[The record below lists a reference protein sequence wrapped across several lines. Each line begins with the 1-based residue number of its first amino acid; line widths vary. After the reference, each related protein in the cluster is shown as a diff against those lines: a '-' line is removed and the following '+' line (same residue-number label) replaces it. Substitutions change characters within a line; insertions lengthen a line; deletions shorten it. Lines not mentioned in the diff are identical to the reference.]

1 MMKKVAV
8 FFADGFEE
16 VESLTVVDY
25 LRRAEVTV
33 DTVSTTN
40 KKSCLGAHGV
50 EIVMDKLMKDI
61 KLEYDG
67 YIIPGGSDNAF
78 SMKNNKELL
87 DILSKEFNNGKLVSA
102 ICASPTV
109 LYEAGI
115 TSGKKITSYPGVFK
129 NGESGFEYLDEIV
142 VRDNNLITSRGPSTA
157 VYWSLS
163 IIEYLTS
170 KEKREAIES
179 QILLNLI

>member
-1 MMKKVAV
+1 MKKVAV

-25 LRRAEVTV
+25 LRRAEITV
-33 DTVSTTN
+33 DTISTTN
-40 KKSCLGAHGV
+40 RKSCIGAHGI
-50 EIVMDKLMKDI
+50 EIVIEKLD
-61 KLEYDG
+61 YDG
-67 YIIPGGSDNAF
+67 YIIPGGSDSAF

-87 DILSKEFNNGKLVSA
+87 DIINKEFSEGKLVAA
-102 ICASPTV
+102 ICAAPTV

-129 NGESGFEYLDEIV
+129 NGEFGFEYMDETV
-142 VRDNNLITSRGPSTA
+142 VIDNNLITSRGPATA
-157 VYWSLS
+157 IFWSLC

-170 KEKREAIES
+170 KEKREAIEK

>member
-8 FFADGFEE
+8 FFAYGFEE

-25 LRRAEVTV
+25 LRRAEVAV

-61 KLEYDG
+61 KLDYDG

-78 SMKNNKELL
+78 SMKNNK
-87 DILSKEFNNGKLVSA
+87 
-102 ICASPTV
+102 
-109 LYEAGI
+109 
-115 TSGKKITSYPGVFK
+115 
-129 NGESGFEYLDEIV
+129 
-142 VRDNNLITSRGPSTA
+142 
-157 VYWSLS
+157 
-163 IIEYLTS
+163 
-170 KEKREAIES
+170 
-179 QILLNLI
+179 

>member
-1 MMKKVAV
+1 MV
-8 FFADGFEE
+8 
-16 VESLTVVDY
+16 
-25 LRRAEVTV
+25 
-33 DTVSTTN
+33 
-40 KKSCLGAHGV
+40 
-50 EIVMDKLMKDI
+50 
-61 KLEYDG
+61 
-67 YIIPGGSDNAF
+67 
-78 SMKNNKELL
+78 
-87 DILSKEFNNGKLVSA
+87 

>member
-1 MMKKVAV
+1 MKKVAV

-40 KKSCLGAHGV
+40 KKSCIGAHCV
-50 EIVMDKLMKDI
+50 EIVMDKLMKDM
-61 KLEYDG
+61 KLDYDG

-87 DILSKEFNNGKLVSA
+87 DILNKGFNDGKLIAA
-102 ICASPTV
+102 ICAAPTV

-142 VRDNNLITSRGPSTA
+142 VKDNNLITSRGPSTA
-157 VYWSLS
+157 VYTTRSEERRVGKECRSRWSP
-163 IIEYLTS
+163 YH
-170 KEKREAIES
+170 
-179 QILLNLI
+179 